1 MRTPRPARQT
11 GRMRAFS
18 RRDVTGCELT
28 SGLEPGELVERV
40 PGELTRDCR
49 DEHEDRQ
56 HGNQL
61 RFPLQHPLEPPKHK
75 DARLADSSFEVE
87 AAHPPY
93 GGFSEISLLT
103 EGNESGLGEGTTP
116 PREAVFVPTGEGRD
130 GDAVVRRVNE
140 PTVAEVDAHVVYLRG
155 LRRRAVGSE
164 EDDVGGLELLER
176 DALRGGHFSAHR
188 VRRPAL
194 EHVREGAP
202 VRVLLDL
209 VDAPDESRAVE
220 AAVDLRPERRVGGFG
235 ELALPTPDVR

>member
-49 DEHEDRQ
+49 DE
-56 HGNQL
+56 
-61 RFPLQHPLEPPKHK
+61 
-75 DARLADSSFEVE
+75 
-87 AAHPPY
+87 
-93 GGFSEISLLT
+93 
-103 EGNESGLGEGTTP
+103 GTTP

-155 LRRRAVGSE
+155 LRRRAVDPE
-164 EDDVGGLELLER
+164 EDDVGRLELLER

-209 VDAPDESRAVE
+209 V
-220 AAVDLRPERRVGGFG
+220 
-235 ELALPTPDVR
+235 